1 MPVTTRADDSPMTAT
16 ADFADYAVELL
27 AAAGRVAARK
37 MFGGYGIYCESV
49 MFALIADDVLYL
61 KADDVNRPELE
72 RAGSEPFTY
81 EAKGR
86 RTIMAYWRAPDE
98 AIESRELMA
107 PWARG
112 ALAAALRAKTARPK
126 AKGARSKAKG
136 AGSKAKAALPK
147 AKPSPPKARSRGSRA
162 RSKR

>member
-1 MPVTTRADDSPMTAT
+1 MTAT

-27 AAAGRVAARK
+27 GAAGRVVARR
-37 MFGGYGIYCESV
+37 MFGGFGLYCDGA

-61 KADDVNRPELE
+61 KADERNRPELE
-72 RAGSEPFTY
+72 RAGSAPFTY

-86 RTIMAYWRAPDE
+86 RTIMAYWRAPDD
-98 AIESRELMA
+98 AMESRELMA

-112 ALAAALRAKTARPK
+112 ALDAALRAKAVRP
-126 AKGARSKAKG
+126 GTGRSRPNSSGSKAKG
-136 AGSKAKAALPK
+136 GRPRTTA
-147 AKPSPPKARSRGSRA
+147 RGSRA

>member
-1 MPVTTRADDSPMTAT
+1 MTAT
-16 ADFADYAVELL
+16 ADFAAYAVELL
-27 AAAGRVAARK
+27 GAAGRVAARK
-37 MFGGYGIYCESV
+37 MFGGYGLYCDGV

-61 KADDVNRPELE
+61 KADDVNRPALE

-98 AIESRELMA
+98 AVESRQLMT

-112 ALAAALRAKTARPK
+112 ALAAALRARAARPQAQAAS
-126 AKGARSKAKG
+126 AKR
-136 AGSKAKAALPK
+136 
-147 AKPSPPKARSRGSRA
+147 RGSRV

>member
-1 MPVTTRADDSPMTAT
+1 MTAT

-27 AAAGRVAARK
+27 GAAGRVAARR
-37 MFGGYGIYCESV
+37 MFGGYGLYCDGV

-61 KADDVNRPELE
+61 KADERNRPELE
-72 RAGSEPFTY
+72 GAGSAPFTY

-98 AIESRELMA
+98 AMESRELMA
-107 PWARG
+107 PWARS
-112 ALAAALRAKTARPK
+112 ALDAALRAKAARPGTGRSRPKSSRPKTK
-126 AKGARSKAKG
+126 AGRPGTKAG
-136 AGSKAKAALPK
+136 RPRTTA
-147 AKPSPPKARSRGSRA
+147 RGSRA

>member
-1 MPVTTRADDSPMTAT
+1 MTAT

-27 AAAGRVAARK
+27 GAAGRVAARR
-37 MFGGYGIYCESV
+37 MFGGYGLYCDGV

-61 KADDVNRPELE
+61 KADERNRPELE
-72 RAGSEPFTY
+72 GAGSAPFTY

-98 AIESRELMA
+98 AMESRELMA
-107 PWARG
+107 PWARS
-112 ALAAALRAKTARPK
+112 ALDAALRAKAARP
-126 AKGARSKAKG
+126 GTGRSR
-136 AGSKAKAALPK
+136 PE
-147 AKPSPPKARSRGSRA
+147 SPRSRTKARRPTTTARGSRA